1 MWGTLLIGFYLAR
14 DTVYRWL
21 TRMSSPLS
29 RLCVVFF
36 LSLCGLIFLSSYV
49 ISIKLLR
56 QQIYSSGA
64 DLVIASEF
72 ISAGGVHRAGRSPIP
87 PNPAKYERHLFHESF
102 AAATI
107 GQQNYQLVE
116 YMPGSTRLFPRRLH
130 NTIYLLPVQPTQKSM
145 PEKLQLDGYS
155 LQAVTIPE
163 SQAGLLR
170 RLYQSGAVFVPY
182 GSLNTLWQN
191 GYMRRYVLRMKD
203 ATAAAVQRQ
212 EQALQQL
219 AKLDKR
225 NLHVMSSGKLL
236 EELGEME
243 RTQYSFRVWV
253 TVGISAIICLLLTSI
268 SSLEFRQNRYV
279 YALIG
284 SFGISRF
291 LLFLS
296 FIIENTILV
305 TVGFVA
311 SLAALWSVRGYIT
324 GVLYKSPD
332 LTLDLWELE
341 NDIRTFCLAFGICV
355 LVSSL
360 PIAVAACRPIGKVL
374 K

>member
-56 QQIYSSGA
+56 QRIHSSGA

-102 AAATI
+102 STATI

-130 NTIYLLPVQPTQKSM
+130 NTIHLLPVQPTQKSM

-163 SQAGLLR
+163 QEAGLLR
-170 RLYQSGAVFVPY
+170 RLYQSGAVFIPY
-182 GSLNTLWQN
+182 GSLNTLWEN

-203 ATAAAVQRQ
+203 ATATAVQRQ
-212 EQALQQL
+212 ERALQQL

-296 FIIENTILV
+296 FILENTFLV
-305 TVGFVA
+305 TMGFVS

>member
-1 MWGTLLIGFYLAR
+1 MWGSLLIAFYLAR

-56 QQIYSSGA
+56 QRIHRSGA

-72 ISAGGVHRAGRSPIP
+72 VSADEVHRAGHSPIP
-87 PNPAKYERHLFHESF
+87 PNPEKYERHLFHEAF
-102 AAATI
+102 TTATI

-130 NTIYLLPVQPTQKSM
+130 NTIYLLPVQPTQKSL

-163 SQAGLLR
+163 QTSGMLR
-170 RLYQSGAVFVPY
+170 RLYQSGAVFIPY

-191 GYMRRYVLRMKD
+191 GYMRRYVLRMKN
-203 ATAAAVQRQ
+203 ATAATVQRQ

-253 TVGISAIICLLLTSI
+253 TLGISVIICLLLTSI

-284 SFGISRF
+284 SFGISRL

-296 FIIENTILV
+296 FIVENTFLV

-311 SLAALWSVRGYIT
+311 SLAALWSVREYIT
-324 GVLYKSPD
+324 GVLYKSPE

-360 PIAVAACRPIGKVL
+360 PIGAAACRPIGKVL

>member
-1 MWGTLLIGFYLAR
+1 M
-14 DTVYRWL
+14 
-21 TRMSSPLS
+21 
-29 RLCVVFF
+29 
-36 LSLCGLIFLSSYV
+36 SSYV
-49 ISIKLLR
+49 LSIKLLR
-56 QQIYSSGA
+56 QQIHSSGA
-64 DLVIASEF
+64 NLVIASEYVK
-72 ISAGGVHRAGRSPIP
+72 SGEVHRTGHSPIP
-87 PNPAKYERHLFHESF
+87 ANPSKYDRLLFHE
-102 AAATI
+102 APTTATI

-116 YMPGSTRLFPRRLH
+116 YMPDSTHLFPRRLR

-145 PEKLQLDGYS
+145 PEKLKLEGYN

-163 SQAGLLR
+163 TEAGLLR
-170 RLYQSGAVFVPY
+170 RLYQSGAVFIPY

-203 ATAAAVQRQ
+203 VTASAIQRQ
-212 EQALQQL
+212 EQTLHQL

-225 NLHVMSSGKLL
+225 NLHIMSSGKLL
-236 EELGEME
+236 EELGETE

-253 TVGISAIICLLLTSI
+253 TIGISAIICLLLTSI

-284 SFGISRF
+284 SFGISRL

-296 FIIENTILV
+296 FIIENTVLV
-305 TVGFVA
+305 TMGFVG
-311 SLAALWSVRGYIT
+311 SLAALWSVREYIT
-324 GVLYKSPD
+324 SVLYKSPN
-332 LTLDLWELE
+332 LTLNLWELE

-360 PIAVAACRPIGKVL
+360 PIGIAASRSIGKVL